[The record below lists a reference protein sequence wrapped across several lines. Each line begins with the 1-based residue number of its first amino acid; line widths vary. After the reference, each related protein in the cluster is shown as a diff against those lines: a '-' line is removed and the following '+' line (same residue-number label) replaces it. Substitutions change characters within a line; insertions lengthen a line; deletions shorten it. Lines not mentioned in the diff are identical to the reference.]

1 MNHTPEQQWSALSA
15 LYEEADG
22 LPVHELAGWLAGL
35 EREGHPLLP
44 QLKRMLEAREHL
56 DTDGF
61 LGTLPKLSED
71 AAGASDWKEG
81 HRVGPYRL
89 VKPLGE
95 GGMAE
100 VWLAER
106 DDGAFKRQVAIK
118 LPYPRPGR
126 ETFAVRFDR
135 ERDILATLRHPHIA
149 GLYDAG
155 VTKDGQAW
163 LALEYVEGQPISH
176 FCDERKLSVR
186 ERVMLFR
193 QVLLAVQHAHAN
205 LVIHRDLKPA
215 NILVTS
221 QGEVRLLDFGIAKLL
236 EAQGD
241 AIEETELTR
250 QAGRSMTPRYASP
263 EQLTGL
269 PLTTACDVYSLGV
282 VVYELVS
289 GERPYELKV
298 ESPAQLEHAIL
309 DTEPR
314 APSRRAL
321 SDAQAQVRGTTV
333 KGLRKVLAPEL
344 DAIALRCLEK
354 KPSARY
360 LSVDAV
366 LADVDR
372 WLGGEAVLATAPGA
386 WYRFLKF
393 ANRHRMGVG
402 LSVGAVL
409 ALAAIAAVAIV
420 MGLQA
425 REESARAGA
434 ARDFMLSL
442 FKRADQ
448 EKARGADITARELL
462 ESARKDLLTRLATQP
477 RLQAELLDGIAT
489 IQKDMGE
496 YVGADSTYADA
507 ARIYE
512 QMGMQREAILTRT
525 AEANVAVRTGNMKLA
540 QSVLQ
545 QARAASARFQD
556 DPELNARMSE
566 VEGWIA
572 YSLGE
577 TRKAQSLFAVSH
589 GQALEAFGPYHAKT
603 MDALRGQ
610 IYAERRLRNFGEAL
624 RLLDELESAAA
635 KTAGVNA
642 ADLAALARDRSDVL
656 LASGHMRAALDQT
669 LVALSKCISDLGPN
683 RSECREL
690 TYFKVNVMLRLGMGQ
705 QAAAEIPILETIAA
719 DAKAPGLAADT
730 LLLILKVA
738 SLTEPRTKKNNSV
751 ERVVRLMDSDAGV
764 ALGPNFKTKALL
776 ALAEAS
782 LRMGA
787 AVEGENWAKAAFELQ
802 KLSNASVPAT
812 RFGALTYLLLGTSQF
827 YLGRMN
833 ESLTTL
839 ISAHAD
845 FERLYGPDDP
855 LTLLCSL
862 NAALAFEAVGK
873 VEEARS
879 RVERAVPLL
888 GKAMG
893 VDSPTYL
900 QAVQLLDRLRSPG
913 ENLPAHSPIRRNRA
927 SVRDRSSMA
936 FFS

>member
-22 LPVHELAGWLAGL
+22 LPAHELAGWLAEL
-35 EREGHPLLP
+35 EREHHPLLP
-44 QLKRMLEAREHL
+44 QLKRMLEAREHI

-61 LGTLPKLSED
+61 LGTLPKLSAD
-71 AAGASDWKEG
+71 AAGVSDWKEG
-81 HRVGPYRL
+81 ARVGPYRL

-155 VTKDGQAW
+155 VTKEGQAW
-163 LALEYVEGQPISH
+163 LALEYVEGQPISL
-176 FCDERKLSVR
+176 FSDERKLSVR
-186 ERVMLFR
+186 DRVMLFR

-282 VVYELVS
+282 VFYELVS

-309 DTEPR
+309 EVEPR

-321 SDAQAQVRGTTV
+321 SEALAEARGTTV

-372 WLGGEAVLATAPGA
+372 WLGGEAVLARSPGA
-386 WYRFLKF
+386 WYRFGKF
-393 ANRHRMGVG
+393 AKRHRLAVGV
-402 LSVGAVL
+402 SVSAVV
-409 ALAAIAAVAIV
+409 ALVAATTIALLFAV
-420 MGLQA
+420 QA
-425 REESARAGA
+425 RQESARAVA
-434 ARDFMLSL
+434 ARDFMLGL

-448 EKARGADITARELL
+448 EKSRGADITARELL
-462 ESARKDLLTRLATQP
+462 ETGRRDLQNRLKDQPLLE
-477 RLQAELLDGIAT
+477 AELLQGIGT
-489 IQKDMGE
+489 IQVDMGE
-496 YVGADSTYADA
+496 YVPADGTFADA
-507 ARIYE
+507 AKLYARL
-512 QMGMQREAILTRT
+512 GLRKEAT
-525 AEANVAVRTGNMKLA
+525 LA
-540 QSVLQ
+540 QASQADNAMRMGNLVLAGELLKT
-545 QARAASARFQD
+545 ARQYEAASGKDDEVSARLD
-556 DPELNARMSE
+556 E
-566 VEGWIA
+566 VEGWIV
-572 YSLGE
+572 SLQGNGE
-577 TRKAQSLFAVSH
+577 RGRTLFNRSH
-589 GQALEAFGPYHAKT
+589 DLASKYFPPSHPRVMGP
-603 MDALRGQ
+603 LRGA
-610 IYAERRLRNFGEAL
+610 IYAERLLANFDRALEIQKQAELALPDLDSRERATSDVERAELLQSAGRYAEANDHIRQAL
-624 RLLDELESAAA
+624 PRCSASMGPNHEGCRRLLVTRML
-635 KTAGVNA
+635 
-642 ADLAALARDRSDVL
+642 VL
-656 LASGHMRAALDQT
+656 
-669 LVALSKCISDLGPN
+669 
-683 RSECREL
+683 
-690 TYFKVNVMLRLGMGQ
+690 LRLG
-705 QAAAEIPILETIAA
+705 
-719 DAKAPGLAADT
+719 
-730 LLLILKVA
+730 LL
-738 SLTEPRTKKNNSV
+738 
-751 ERVVRLMDSDAGV
+751 
-764 ALGPNFKTKALL
+764 
-776 ALAEAS
+776 
-782 LRMGA
+782 
-787 AVEGENWAKAAFELQ
+787 
-802 KLSNASVPAT
+802 
-812 RFGALTYLLLGTSQF
+812 
-827 YLGRMN
+827 
-833 ESLTTL
+833 
-839 ISAHAD
+839 
-845 FERLYGPDDP
+845 
-855 LTLLCSL
+855 
-862 NAALAFEAVGK
+862 
-873 VEEARS
+873 EEARS
-879 RVERAVPLL
+879 VLPSFETLMSEQSSPALKTDSELVVLRVESMTGRSPRQEVLLKKVAAFGQSGAEVRVNPALKIRALLAVGESHLLL
-888 GKAMG
+888 GD
-893 VDSPTYL
+893 VDLASES
-900 QAVQLLDRLRSPG
+900 LDRALNLDWPGRSAPQARLLYAVGRSLKAIATVEGGDPNGAIALFLKSQEDFTSVLGARHPLGLLFKLNMAIALDRIGRNAEASAIVDEAQPVLRAAYGAESPAFARI
-913 ENLPAHSPIRRNRA
+913 ERLRLRLRERADERAAHKGSTE
-927 SVRDRSSMA
+927 SVSTTKFE